1 MRFCEKVIAVTPQ
14 DRREDARVSISQLS
28 TRPNRLLRALDRL
41 ASCFVDDQAYPDPDD
56 KLRAKVFVIAHF
68 LAPNLALAIA
78 AMLYFGADVAT
89 PSFYWLVL
97 GFALFFV
104 YPFVIKWGLS
114 YRVASIPS
122 LVQFS
127 LLVYWALYYFNGI
140 QSFLIP
146 WIASIPVV
154 GMLFLG
160 VRGAILTCLLATAGL
175 LTMLL
180 LYLSGHE
187 FPQTLVGQ
195 WHSLAFIFSASLC
208 VIYIS
213 VIVLCHLSL
222 YRLSQRR
229 LQLELMRHQQTTA
242 RFRQARDTANQA
254 SLAKSRFLAT
264 ASHEFRTPL
273 TTIQAGV
280 DLLLRYRDKMDEA
293 QGAEYLLDVARQV
306 KTITRLL
313 DNLLLVGEEDATD
326 IVFQPE
332 TIKLADVCQD
342 MVRQMRLGAQDDQG
356 LNIIFS
362 GDCKTAFMDE
372 GIVRRI
378 LSNLLSNAIKYSPPN
393 EDVSLTVTRQDDRVI
408 FRVEDHGE
416 GIAEN
421 EVERIF
427 KRYYRVSGTSRVG
440 GTGLGLSI
448 VKAAVEAHHGTIRVD
463 SRLGV
468 GSSFIV
474 TLPASPVEV

>member
-1 MRFCEKVIAVTPQ
+1 M
-14 DRREDARVSISQLS
+14 
-28 TRPNRLLRALDRL
+28 DRL
-41 ASCFVDDQAYPDPDD
+41 ASYCVNDRDYPDPDD

-89 PSFYWLVL
+89 PSFFWLVL

-104 YPFVIKWGLS
+104 YPFVIKWGIS
-114 YRVASIPS
+114 YRVASVPS
-122 LVQFS
+122 LMQFS
-127 LLVYWALYYFNGI
+127 LLVYSALYYFNGI

-187 FPQTLVGQ
+187 FPQTVVGE
-195 WHSLAFIFSASLC
+195 WHSLTFIFSASLC
-208 VIYIS
+208 VMYIS
-213 VIVLCHLSL
+213 SIVLCHLSL
-222 YRLSQRR
+222 YRLSQSR
-229 LQLELMRHQQTTA
+229 LQVELMRHQQTTA
-242 RFRQARDTANQA
+242 QFRQARDAANEA

-273 TTIQAGV
+273 TTVQAAI

-293 QGAEYLLDVARQV
+293 QEEEYLHDVTRQV

-332 TIKLADVCQD
+332 TIKLADVCED
-342 MVRQMRLGAQDDQG
+342 MLRQMRLGTEESED
-356 LNIIFS
+356 LKVSFF
-362 GDCKTAFMDE
+362 GDCKTAFMDQ
-372 GIVRRI
+372 GIIRRI
-378 LSNLLSNAIKYSPPN
+378 LLNLLSNAIKYSPP
-393 EDVSLTVTRQDDRVI
+393 EAEVSLSVTCRDDRVE
-408 FRVEDHGE
+408 FRVDDHGE
-416 GIAEN
+416 GIAED

-427 KRYYRVSGTSRVG
+427 ERYYRVSGTSRVG

-448 VKAAVEAHHGTIRVD
+448 VKAAVEAHHGTIQVESQR
-463 SRLGV
+463 GV

-474 TLPASPVEV
+474 TLPAFPIET

>member
-1 MRFCEKVIAVTPQ
+1 MTLHG
-14 DRREDARVSISQLS
+14 RREHARIQIGQTS

-41 ASCFVDDQAYPDPDD
+41 ASWFVDEQAYPDPDD

-68 LAPNLALAIA
+68 LSPNLALAIA

-89 PSFYWLVL
+89 PSLYWLVL

-104 YPFVIKWGLS
+104 YPFAIRWGVS
-114 YRVASIPS
+114 HQVASVPS

-127 LLVYWALYYFNGI
+127 LLVYSALYYFNGI
-140 QSFLIP
+140 ESFIMP

-160 VRGAILTCLLATAGL
+160 VRGAILTCLLATFGL

-180 LYLSGHE
+180 LYWLDHE
-187 FPQTLVGQ
+187 FPQTVMGE
-195 WHSLAFIFSASLC
+195 WRTLAFVFSGALC
-208 VIYIS
+208 VIFIS
-213 VIVLCHLSL
+213 GIVLCHLSL
-222 YRLSQRR
+222 YRLSQHR
-229 LQLELMRHQQTTA
+229 LQLELVRHQQTTA
-242 RFRQARDTANQA
+242 RFRQARDMANDA

-280 DLLLRYRDKMDEA
+280 DLLLRYRDKMDES
-293 QGAEYLLDVARQV
+293 QGAEYLHDVTRQV
-306 KTITRLL
+306 ETITRLL

-342 MVRQMRLGAQDDQG
+342 MVRQMRLSAEENQDLK
-356 LNIIFS
+356 LNYS

-372 GIVRRI
+372 GIIRRI
-378 LSNLLSNAIKYSPPN
+378 LSNLLSNAIKYSPPDA
-393 EDVSLTVTRQDDRVI
+393 DVSLTVTRRDDRILLQVD
-408 FRVEDHGE
+408 DHGE
-416 GIAEN
+416 GIAED

-427 KRYYRVSGTSRVG
+427 ERYYRVSDTARVG

-448 VKAAVEAHHGTIRVD
+448 VKAAVTAHHGTIRVD
-463 SRLGV
+463 SRRGE

-474 TLPASPVEV
+474 DLPASPAAS